1 MGVCVAFQN
10 ELDFRVGHSRQAIE
24 AHSRVIGVFLVVIYS
39 EHVGGYGLVTVT
51 LGPKSEERHR
61 VAVPAH
67 CEVGGESA

>member
-1 MGVCVAFQN
+1 MRGCRAFQD
-10 ELDFRVGHSRQAIE
+10 EVDFRASHSRRAVE
-24 AHSRVIGVFLVVIYS
+24 AHSRVISMSLVVIYS

-67 CEVGGESA
+67 CEVGGESV

>member
-39 EHVGGYGLVTVT
+39 EHVGRDRLLAV
-51 LGPKSEERHR
+51 GPKSKERHE
-61 VAVPAH
+61 VVVPTH
-67 CEVGGESA
+67 CEVRGEFI